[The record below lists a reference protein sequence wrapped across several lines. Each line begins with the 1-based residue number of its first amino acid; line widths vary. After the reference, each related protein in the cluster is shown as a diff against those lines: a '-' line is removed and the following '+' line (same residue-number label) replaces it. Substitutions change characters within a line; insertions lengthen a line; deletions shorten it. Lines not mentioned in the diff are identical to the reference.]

1 MKKIIIQTFW
11 LVVTFSIRFSS
22 SSSMCLHFSCLHPWI
37 KKNWD
42 LILDDCILNLNTQL
56 LLKELLVVN
65 QNCFVKFSVI
75 GISLL
80 LKLVRCN
87 YQQPICNCQVT
98 NLHLE
103 EITWN
108 DLSSTTIY
116 QAQWIYSQAT
126 KTKQYPKPDSQNQ

>member
-1 MKKIIIQTFW
+1 MKKIIIQTSW

-56 LLKELLVVN
+56 LLKELVN
-65 QNCFVKFSVI
+65 QNCFVKVFSNWHLSSVETI
-75 GISLL
+75 
-80 LKLVRCN
+80 N

-103 EITWN
+103 ETTWN
-108 DLSSTTIY
+108 DLSTTTIY